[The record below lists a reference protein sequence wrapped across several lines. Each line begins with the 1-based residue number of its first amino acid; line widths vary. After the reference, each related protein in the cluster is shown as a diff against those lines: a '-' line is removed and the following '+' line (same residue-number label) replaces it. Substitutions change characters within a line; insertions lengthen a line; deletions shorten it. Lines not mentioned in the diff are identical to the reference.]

1 MLAIREQTFVHQR
14 NNIPEQ
20 CSSLTLTIGEQHHV
34 HCHKQS
40 SAIVL
45 LMVLVLVNARAIS
58 TDVLWAV
65 VSMYTSHLSYQ
76 RTATKSPEVA
86 NL

>member
-1 MLAIREQTFVHQR
+1 MILAIREQTFVHQR

-34 HCHKQS
+34 PCHKQS

-45 LMVLVLVNARAIS
+45 LMVLVLVNASR
-58 TDVLWAV
+58 WAKV
-65 VSMYTSHLSYQ
+65 GTINRKLLYILMF
-76 RTATKSPEVA
+76 
-86 NL
+86 